1 MKSFLKG
8 YKKAVGVIGKGNTI
22 LILSIVYWAVL
33 PVFSLILNFKRASL
47 RGSTWRTKE
56 ADFFNSH
63 EQQF

>member
-1 MKSFLKG
+1 MLLLRG
-8 YKKAVGVIGKGNTI
+8 YKKVIAVIGRANTI

-33 PVFSLILNFKRASL
+33 PVFALLLSFRREAKG
-47 RGSTWRTKE
+47 GSTWRTKE